1 MGRGDIHGGDD
12 LMATQETV
20 PEIRSFVGGRPVDP
34 ETNERLDVLDPATG
48 EVLGR
53 VPLSGPSE
61 VDQAVRVAA
70 ETFESWQE
78 EPVTRRAR
86 RMFGLQA
93 LLERELDGLA
103 RLVTRENGKH
113 LDEARGEVRR
123 GIEVVELAAGM
134 TTLMK
139 GETLDQVA
147 RGVDVS
153 LHRFPLG
160 VCCGITPF
168 NFPAMIPLWFAP
180 LAIAAGNTFVLKPS
194 QRTPLT
200 ANRLAELFAEAGFPD
215 GVLNVV
221 HGAQQAVEALID
233 HPETRA
239 VSFVGSAPVAR
250 KVYERSGSRG
260 KRVQALAGAKNHLV
274 VMPDAELDLA
284 VPAVFASAF
293 SNAGQRCLA
302 GSVAVGVGGIGDELV
317 AGISRM
323 AREARVAPGDE
334 PDTNADSTV
343 TPVTTSEALE
353 RIAHY
358 IELGEREGA
367 TLCVD
372 GRRQGEDGGFFLGPT
387 VFDGVAPG
395 MILAREEI
403 FGPVLAVERMEDLD
417 GAIAAINA
425 SEFGNAAAIFT
436 RDGGAARKF
445 VREAQAGMIGVNVSV
460 PAPVAYFPFAG
471 WRGSFYGDLHA
482 TGRDGVEF
490 FTEKKV
496 VTTRWT

>member
-1 MGRGDIHGGDD
+1 
-12 LMATQETV
+12 MATQETV

-61 VDQAVRVAA
+61 VDQAVRAA
-70 ETFESWQE
+70 AKAFESWQE

-103 RLVTRENGKH
+103 SLVTRENGKH

-302 GSVAVGVGGIGDELV
+302 GSVAVGVGAIADELV

-334 PDTNADSTV
+334 PGTDADITV
-343 TPVTTSEALE
+343 TPVTTREALE
-353 RIAHY
+353 RIAEY
-358 IELGEREGA
+358 IALGEREGA

-372 GRRQGEDGGFFLGPT
+372 GRRQDEDGGFFLGPT
-387 VFDGVAPG
+387 VFDGVAPE
-395 MILAREEI
+395 MALAREEI

-496 VTTRWT
+496 VTSRWT

>member
-1 MGRGDIHGGDD
+1 
-12 LMATQETV
+12 MATQETV

-34 ETNERLDVLDPATG
+34 KTSERLDVLDPATG

-61 VDQAVRVAA
+61 VDQAVQAAA
-70 ETFESWQE
+70 EAFESWQD

-93 LLERELDGLA
+93 LLERQLDELAG
-103 RLVTRENGKH
+103 LVTRENGKH

-147 RGVDVS
+147 SGVDVS

-168 NFPAMIPLWFAP
+168 NFPAMIPMWFAP

-221 HGAQQAVEALID
+221 HGAQGAVEALID
-233 HPETRA
+233 HPQTRA

-274 VMPDAELDLA
+274 VMPDAELELA

-323 AREARVAPGDE
+323 AREAQVAPGDE
-334 PDTNADSTV
+334 PGTDADSTI

-353 RIAHY
+353 RIADY

-372 GRRQGEDGGFFLGPT
+372 GRRRGEDERILPRADRVRRGLSRDDPRQGGDLRPRAGGGADRGPGRGDRRDQRLGVRKRGRDLHPGRRRRPQVRARGAGGDDRGERLGPGPCRLLP
-387 VFDGVAPG
+387 VRR
-395 MILAREEI
+395 LAGLVLRRPPRHRTRRGRVLHPEE
-403 FGPVLAVERMEDLD
+403 GGYEPLAVAL
-417 GAIAAINA
+417 
-425 SEFGNAAAIFT
+425 SYT
-436 RDGGAARKF
+436 STKC
-445 VREAQAGMIGVNVSV
+445 
-460 PAPVAYFPFAG
+460 
-471 WRGSFYGDLHA
+471 
-482 TGRDGVEF
+482 T
-490 FTEKKV
+490 
-496 VTTRWT
+496 